1 MKLSKQWQ
9 HWVKM
14 AGLRK
19 EWGRGRQGQY
29 YLVGR
34 NRRWRVNAY
43 GDFECSVPLERFD
56 RWENSSS
63 GWSHDG
69 VPKNKDEFLRAVNS
83 LIAHTQN
90 MKRGDRDAE

>member
-1 MKLSKQWQ
+1 
-9 HWVKM
+9 M

-19 EWGRGRQGQY
+19 EWGRGKQGQF

-43 GDFECSVPLERFD
+43 GDFECSVPLEHFD
-56 RWENSSS
+56 RWANSS

-69 VPKNKDEFLRAVNS
+69 VPSTKDEFLRAVDS
-83 LIAHTQN
+83 LVKHTKA
-90 MKRGDRDAE
+90 MK